1 MDENKIIEILRYY
14 SPEAQ
19 TAKAIEEFAELQV
32 ELAKILNKQGSK
44 RNLVSELADT
54 FIMLVQIMVIYD
66 IDLKELDGEMAFKL
80 RRQIKRIKEAENER
94 D

>member
-1 MDENKIIEILRYY
+1 M
-14 SPEAQ
+14 
-19 TAKAIEEFAELQV
+19 
-32 ELAKILNKQGSK
+32 NKQGSK

-54 FIMLVQIMVIYD
+54 FIMLAQIMVIYD